1 MQSRRLLK
9 LTLATCGLTAAGLA
23 FAVQPY
29 WHDQEGRVVRDG
41 SGGCVQTQDWK
52 PELATVECGAKAATA
67 APTPAP
73 VAHPTPAPAPVA
85 TPAPAPVAAPAP
97 AAEQPVTL
105 RGDTSFA
112 LGSDELSPAARTELD
127 ALAKRILALESVDS
141 IEVAGHTDNR
151 GAAAFNQALS
161 ERRAQSVKR
170 YLVEQG
176 VNAAKI
182 TTTGYGMSRPVADN
196 DTAAG
201 RAANRRVDITIHGA
215 R

>member
-1 MQSRRLLK
+1 MKSQRL
-9 LTLATCGLTAAGLA
+9 LTLALATCSLSAAGLA

-29 WHDQEGRVVRDG
+29 WPDQDGRIVRDG
-41 SGGCVQTQDWK
+41 SGGCVQTKDWK
-52 PELATVECGAKAATA
+52 PELATVECGAKAAA
-67 APTPAP
+67 APA
-73 VAHPTPAPAPVA
+73 PAPAPVA
-85 TPAPAPVAAPAP
+85 RPAPAPAPAPVAAPAP
-97 AAEQPVTL
+97 APVTEQPVTL

-127 ALAKRILALESVDS
+127 TLAKRVLALESVDS

-176 VNAAKI
+176 VAAAKI
-182 TTTGYGMSRPVADN
+182 TTTGYGMTRPVADN
-196 DTAAG
+196 DTAEG

>member
-1 MQSRRLLK
+1 MKSHLL
-9 LTLATCGLTAAGLA
+9 LSLALATCSLSAAGLA

-29 WHDQEGRVVRDG
+29 WHDQDGHVIRDG
-41 SGGCVQTQDWK
+41 SGGCVQTKDWK
-52 PELATVECGAKAATA
+52 PELASVECGAKAAE
-67 APTPAP
+67 APT
-73 VAHPTPAPAPVA
+73 PTPAPAPVA
-85 TPAPAPVAAPAP
+85 RPAPAPAPAAVAAPAM

-112 LGSDELSPAARTELD
+112 LGSDELSPAARAELD
-127 ALAKRILALESVDS
+127 TLAKRVLALESLDS

-170 YLVEQG
+170 YLMEHG
-176 VNAAKI
+176 VDAAKV

-196 DTAAG
+196 NTAEG

>member
-1 MQSRRLLK
+1 MKSHRL
-9 LTLATCGLTAAGLA
+9 LTLAVATCSLSAASLA
-23 FAVQPY
+23 YAVQPY
-29 WHDQEGRVVRDG
+29 WHDQNGRVVRDG
-41 SGGCVQTQDWK
+41 SGGCVQTKDWK
-52 PELATVECGAKAATA
+52 PELASAECGAKAAA
-67 APTPAP
+67 A
-73 VAHPTPAPAPVA
+73 PAPAPA
-85 TPAPAPVAAPAP
+85 ARPAPAPVAAPAP
-97 AAEQPVTL
+97 APTPVAEQPVTL

-127 ALAKRILALESVDS
+127 ALAKRVLALESVDS

-151 GAAAFNQALS
+151 GAAAFNQSLS
-161 ERRAQSVKR
+161 ERRAESVKR

-182 TTTGYGMSRPVADN
+182 TTTGYGMNRPVADN
-196 DTAAG
+196 NSAEG